1 MPELPEVEIIKQSL
15 QKRVLYK
22 KIKNVLIKNRNLRFK
37 IENNIEKFLK
47 NKKIINI
54 SRKSKYLIIHLN
66 NENYLIIHFG
76 MSGTL
81 HLIKRKNSY
90 QTNLSFY
97 YLVNIPKKHNHVEIN
112 IDNFKLVYN
121 DPRRFGFFKFLFSK
135 KELEDF
141 FINLGPEPLEPIF
154 NFNYLKKILF
164 NKEKNIK
171 NILLDQKLIS
181 GIGNIYANEILFYC
195 KINPF
200 KKGKN
205 IHEKEIKKII
215 KYSKIILKKAIK
227 KGGSTIR
234 NFKNAKG
241 DGGFFQ
247 NEFKVYDQTGNKCST
262 KNCEGKILR
271 FFISKRST
279 YLCKYCQK

>member
-15 QKRVLYK
+15 QKTVLYK

-81 HLIKRKNSY
+81 HLIKKKNNY

-97 YLVNIPKKHNHVEIN
+97 SLINIPKKHNHVEIN

-121 DPRRFGFFKFLFSK
+121 DPRKFGFLKFLFSK
-135 KELEDF
+135 NELKRF

-154 NFNYLKKILF
+154 NFNYLKKILL
-164 NKEKNIK
+164 NKERNIK

-181 GIGNIYANEILFYC
+181 GVGNIYANEILFCC

-205 IHEKEIKKII
+205 INEKEIKKII
-215 KYSKIILKKAIK
+215 KYSRIILKKAIK

-234 NFKNAKG
+234 NFKNTKG
-241 DGGFFQ
+241 DVGLFQ
-247 NEFKVYDQTGNKCST
+247 NEFKVYDKTGKKCLT
-262 KNCEGKILR
+262 KNCGGKILR
-271 FFISKRST
+271 FFISNRST